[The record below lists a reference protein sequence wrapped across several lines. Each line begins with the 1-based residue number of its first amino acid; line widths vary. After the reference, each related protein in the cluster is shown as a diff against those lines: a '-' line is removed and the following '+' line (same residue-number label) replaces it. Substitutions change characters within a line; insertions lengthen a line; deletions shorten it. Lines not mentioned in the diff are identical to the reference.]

1 MMKVL
6 VVEDDLLLGE
16 TIRDYLKENGIE
28 VVWISDDREIDSI
41 LRLEEFDVIVLDLIL
56 KYSRGEDILKNLRD
70 KGIETPVL
78 VLTAKDSLE
87 SKEECFSKGAD
98 DYLTKPFSPKELL
111 LRVMALSKRRRLTSC
126 VNIGD
131 VSVDIE
137 RGVIM
142 KNDEEIKL
150 SKKAWELLRFLIKNR
165 GYVVPSDRIMRYI
178 WGDKPVGDEV
188 LRAYIKELRKILP
201 KGTIETYK
209 GRGYK
214 LN

>member
-1 MMKVL
+1 MKVL
-6 VVEDDLLLGE
+6 IVEDDLLLGE
-16 TIRDYLKENGIE
+16 TIRDYLRENGIR
-28 VVWISDDREIDSI
+28 VVWISDDREIDNI
-41 LRLEEFDVIVLDLIL
+41 LRIEEFDVIILDLIL

-70 KGIETPVL
+70 RGIETPVL
-78 VLTAKDSLE
+78 VLTAKDSLD

-98 DYLTKPFSPKELL
+98 DLTKPFSPKELL
-111 LRVMALSKRRRLTSC
+111 LRVKALSKRRRLTSC
-126 VNIGD
+126 INIGD
-131 VSVDIE
+131 VTVDIE
-137 RGVIM
+137 RGVII
-142 KNDEEIKL
+142 KNNEEIKL
-150 SKKAWELLRFLIKNR
+150 SRRAWELLSFLIKNR
-165 GYVVPSDRIMRYI
+165 GFIVPSDRIMRYI